1 MSKKIFR
8 NILIV
13 CVAAFLMAAVSIGLC
28 ANYLLSYKPSTDGD
42 KSNTYVYTDEY
53 GNRQVIQANQ
63 LEGSYNFLVMGHDRA
78 ALLTDVIMLIN
89 YNINTSSVTLMQF
102 PRDTYVSYDVP
113 THKINATFST
123 YYNQALS
130 EGKDQETARLSALE
144 SVADMFEESLGI
156 TIYKSAVMN
165 LDGFS
170 GIVDALGGVEVNVPS
185 DLYYSDPAQGLYIN
199 LRAGYQTLNGE
210 QAEQFVRYR
219 AGYLQ
224 ADLGRENAQKI
235 FMSAFIQ
242 KAKNSINI
250 SNVGTL
256 TNIATEIINNLTTN
270 ITVSDMVYFAKS
282 FLGGVSLSNINMM
295 TVPGSALSNE
305 YGGSYYVINRNA
317 LLDIV
322 SANYNTTDISDSI
335 FKQNFDKNIYFTD
348 LNSNAFTNAYY
359 STEIPQISESFNAQ
373 SVIDDSIEIPK
384 Y

>member
-28 ANYLLSYKPSTDGD
+28 ANYLLSYKASTVGTNRTLMFIRM
-42 KSNTYVYTDEY
+42 NTETV
-53 GNRQVIQANQ
+53 RLSMANQ
-63 LEGSYNFLVMGHDRA
+63 LEGFIQFSCYGSRQSRFA
-78 ALLTDVIMLIN
+78 TDVIMLIN

-210 QAEQFVRYR
+210 QAEQFVRYPAQDISR
-219 AGYLQ
+219 RISDARMLRKS
-224 ADLGRENAQKI
+224 LCLHLSRKQKI
-235 FMSAFIQ
+235 
-242 KAKNSINI
+242 
-250 SNVGTL
+250 L
-256 TNIATEIINNLTTN
+256 
-270 ITVSDMVYFAKS
+270 
-282 FLGGVSLSNINMM
+282 
-295 TVPGSALSNE
+295 
-305 YGGSYYVINRNA
+305 
-317 LLDIV
+317 
-322 SANYNTTDISDSI
+322 
-335 FKQNFDKNIYFTD
+335 
-348 LNSNAFTNAYY
+348 
-359 STEIPQISESFNAQ
+359 
-373 SVIDDSIEIPK
+373 
-384 Y
+384 